1 MANGQADG
9 QVVFEVVA
17 ETSKIKTAISNIT
30 QTFRA
35 EGAQWDKET
44 KTSTDAVTKNFDSMS
59 KNTTSKITDLT
70 KSMINLATRG
80 INKMTEYSDA
90 VDKGS
95 KRFGISAKAY
105 QELDYAMSMSGAN
118 IDTLSRGM
126 NNLTHALDGSASKE
140 IKETLS
146 SIGIGDAELAS
157 MQSAEELLDEVLYR
171 IASVDDAAKRSNLA
185 NDIFGVGAGSQLA
198 AFFAEGETGIKN
210 LRQQAEDLGIVQDD
224 EAIAQAVKTKDSI
237 DTLNKTLDAVLMQAI
252 TPLLPLI
259 QSLVDFSTPFLPLVT
274 QIVSVLSDLLRP
286 ILKLAGIDPDQK
298 WIHEQVEKEKEERAV
313 VAAGK
318 TDWLDTVLAVYRG
331 EAETERVANKMKEKG
346 TTQLST
352 GQYFV
357 AMDMLSAMGFDK
369 ETAKSMAK
377 DAYQLAYHKAFST
390 GQNLTWAG
398 GDEDWYNNIGAKYA
412 DSVDAVNEKN
422 AQLASSLDSV
432 STAANNAAAAMN
444 SVNPVGVT
452 ISGSQANGLDYV
464 SHDGLYML
472 HQGERIQTAAEADLY
487 RRYGNQAPGPDIGGA
502 VRAGMG
508 GMQIVWRGRVVADV
522 LSEQQGNSYRALERS
537 GWKS

>member
-95 KRFGISAKAY
+95 KRIDISAKAY

-198 AFFAEGETGIKN
+198 AFFAEGETGIKS

>member
-70 KSMINLATRG
+70 KSMINLATKG

-95 KRFGISAKAY
+95 KRIGISAKAY

-198 AFFAEGETGIKN
+198 AFFAEGETGIKA

-259 QSLVDFSTPFLPLVT
+259 QSLVEFVTPFLPLVT
-274 QIVSVLSDLLRP
+274 QIFSALSDLLTP
-286 ILKLAGIDPDQK
+286 ILKLAGIDPESRERQARIEAQK
-298 WIHEQVEKEKEERAV
+298 ESDAEKAASGADLLNTLMGFYTEEASQATQKVMKENGLTKEYAQY
-313 VAAGK
+313 AQAISYLKNQYGLSSEEAKHYASGAYETKYGK
-318 TDWLDTVLAVYRG
+318 TLSGKAVAYEDLGYKDQTEMFNRYAADLGKLTSSTNDTAT
-331 EAETERVANKMKEKG
+331 A
-346 TTQLST
+346 LSN
-352 GQYFV
+352 
-357 AMDMLSAMGFDK
+357 
-369 ETAKSMAK
+369 TA
-377 DAYQLAYHKAFST
+377 
-390 GQNLTWAG
+390 
-398 GDEDWYNNIGAKYA
+398 
-412 DSVDAVNEKN
+412 
-422 AQLASSLDSV
+422 
-432 STAANNAAAAMN
+432 TAANNASAALN
-444 SVNPVGVT
+444 SVTAPGVVV
-452 ISGSQANGLDYV
+452 SGSQANGLDYV

-487 RRYGNQAPGPDIGGA
+487 RRYGNQAPSPDLTGA

-508 GMQIVWRGRVVADV
+508 NMQIIWRGRVVADV
-522 LSEQQGNSYRALERS
+522 LSEQQGDSFRALERS
-537 GWKS
+537 GWRS